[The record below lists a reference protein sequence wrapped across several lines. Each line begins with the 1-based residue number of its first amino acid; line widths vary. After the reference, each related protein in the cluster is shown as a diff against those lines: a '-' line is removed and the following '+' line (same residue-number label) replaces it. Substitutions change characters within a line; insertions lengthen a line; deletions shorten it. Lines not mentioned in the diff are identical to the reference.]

1 MVASESRMKKLA
13 CLLVLLSAAG
23 CSPVADVPVIDCHVH
38 LYDTTRPEGLAWPR
52 PEQTALYRP
61 HLPEHI
67 IPMARKNNVLGLVA
81 MQAGQTLGDNQWN
94 LDIIANE
101 PLFKGVIGNLSTVI
115 GTDQFKDEFSKL
127 CENPRYLGYRLSGK
141 YQDGL
146 TPEFFRD
153 LRLTAETGKPVD
165 VLIGTYTLDDV
176 ATIARE
182 VPDLRI
188 MIDHIGNIRMSEK
201 PDEKWVAAFKR
212 LGEFPNVSC
221 KISGLYSLYGT
232 HPAPRELS
240 AYRPAI
246 DLAVE
251 TFGFDRLIFSSD
263 WPVTEQTADYTSVIN
278 LVKSYFQP
286 LGNDV
291 LHKVLY
297 GNALK
302 FYRIPDMDAVPPR

>member
-1 MVASESRMKKLA
+1 MKIHAL
-13 CLLVLLSAAG
+13 LLVVLSAAG
-23 CSPVADVPVIDCHVH
+23 CAPVADVPVIDCHVH

-52 PEQTALYRP
+52 PEQTKLYRP
-61 HLPEHI
+61 YLPEHI
-67 IPMARKNNVLGLVA
+67 IPIATKNNVRGLVA

-94 LDIIANE
+94 LDIIADQ

-115 GTDQFKDEFSKL
+115 GTDPFKDEFLKL

-146 TPEFFRD
+146 TPELFRD
-153 LRLTAETGKPVD
+153 LRLTAEVGKPVD
-165 VLIGTYTLDDV
+165 FLLVNYTLDDV
-176 ATIARE
+176 ATIAQE
-182 VPDLRI
+182 VPNLRI
-188 MIDHIGNIRMSEK
+188 MIDHIGNVRVNEK
-201 PDEKWVAAFKR
+201 PLPEEWVAKFKK
-212 LGEFPNVSC
+212 LGEFPNVFC
-221 KISGLYSLYGT
+221 KISGLYSLHGT
-232 HPAPRELS
+232 DPAPRELS
-240 AYRPAI
+240 VYRPAI

-286 LGNDV
+286 FGKDV

-297 GNALK
+297 GNAVT
-302 FYRIPDMDAVPPR
+302 FYRIPDVDGIPAR

>member
-1 MVASESRMKKLA
+1 MKIHAL
-13 CLLVLLSAAG
+13 LLVLLSAAG

-38 LYDTTRPEGLAWPR
+38 LYDTTRPEGLTWPT
-52 PEQTALYRP
+52 PEQTILYRP

-67 IPMARKNNVLGLVA
+67 IPIAQKNNVRGLVA

-94 LDIIANE
+94 LDIIAGQ

-115 GTDQFKDEFSKL
+115 STDEFKDVFLKL
-127 CENPRYLGYRLSGK
+127 CENPQYLGYRLSGK
-141 YQDGL
+141 YQDEF

-153 LRLTAETGKPVD
+153 LRLTAEMGKPID
-165 VLIGTYTLDDV
+165 VLLVNYTLDDV

-188 MIDHIGNIRMSEK
+188 MIDHIGNIRVNEK
-201 PDEKWVAAFKR
+201 PFSEEWVAAFKR
-212 LGEFPNVSC
+212 LGEFPNVFC

-263 WPVTEQTADYTSVIN
+263 WPVTEQSADYTAVIN
-278 LVKSYFQP
+278 LFKSYFQP
-286 LGNDV
+286 LGKDV

-297 GNALK
+297 GNAAT
-302 FYRIPDMDAVPPR
+302 FYRIPDLEVPPLR